1 MSRRRVTFRSH
12 RVHLLVVGS
21 LNSVKVCHL
30 EVKEQIKLFEVI
42 TASTRKQDSVGSR
55 GPTQGIK
62 ALNVVF
68 ALRVQR
74 WAARRSRVLEH
85 TCLRKGKGLS
95 RGEWMA
101 PRTLRPH
108 LGRNMGRRACWRGTM
123 NSIHK
128 SHGGKSLPKLE
139 APGIP

>member
-1 MSRRRVTFRSH
+1 MFSEPNPNSAEASPLWVPAPAPFPAH
-12 RVHLLVVGS
+12 RGGAVPDQAA
-21 LNSVKVCHL
+21 
-30 EVKEQIKLFEVI
+30 EV
-42 TASTRKQDSVGSR
+42 
-55 GPTQGIK
+55 
-62 ALNVVF
+62 
-68 ALRVQR
+68 RVQR

-95 RGEWMA
+95 RGEWMTQ
-101 PRTLRPH
+101 RTLRPH
-108 LGRNMGRRACWRGTM
+108 LGRNMDRRACWRGSM